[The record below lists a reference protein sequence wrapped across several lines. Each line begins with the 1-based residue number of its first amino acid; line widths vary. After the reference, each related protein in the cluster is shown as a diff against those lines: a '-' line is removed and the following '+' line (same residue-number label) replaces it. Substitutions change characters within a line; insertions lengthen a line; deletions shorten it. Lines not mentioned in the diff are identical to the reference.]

1 MTKEEKKN
9 MSIANCRICL
19 LSKSNCANC
28 PLNWALPTI
37 LAEQVIED
45 MHNIEIPV
53 EDFEITD
60 ELIENNPDEAM
71 ESLWLSTLED

>member
-28 PLNWALPTI
+28 PLNWALPTV

-45 MHNIEIPV
+45 MHNI
-53 EDFEITD
+53 DNAFDNYYQDHCRGCD
-60 ELIENNPDEAM
+60 EMFNNCVCNLIY
-71 ESLWLSTLED
+71 S